1 MPMPFFAGCL
11 NSCRILQ
18 PFIYALVMELVDS
31 VMSPRRRFDWGQRY
45 GDVWKNNISV
55 SN

>member
-18 PFIYALVMELVDS
+18 PFIYALMMELVDS
-31 VMSPRRRFDWGQRY
+31 VDF
-45 GDVWKNNISV
+45 GDVTSQKV
-55 SN
+55 